1 MRLRLIA
8 FAIFSAIRIH
18 AQHPFVGNYPVFAYD
33 SATKSWSDKSTLLK
47 KYARINIYTLNGQ
60 LVHSVQGNIGEN
72 HVEKLTSGGYLVR
85 ISTPT
90 DLSSSILIAL

>member
-1 MRLRLIA
+1 MRLRLLA
-8 FAIFSAIRIH
+8 FELSSARRIH
-18 AQHPFVGNYPVFAYD
+18 AQHPFVGNYPVFACD
-33 SATKSWSDKSTLLK
+33 SPTKSWSDKSALLK

-60 LVHSVQGNIGEN
+60 LAHSVQGNIVKN

-90 DLSSSILIAL
+90 GLSSSMLIAI

>member
-8 FAIFSAIRIH
+8 FALFSAIRIH
-18 AQHPFVGNYPVFAYD
+18 AQHPFTDNYNVFACD
-33 SATKSWSDKSTLLK
+33 SPTKSWSDKSALLK

-60 LVHSVQGNIGEN
+60 LIHSVQGNIVEN

-85 ISTPT
+85 ILTPT
-90 DLSSSILIAL
+90 GLSSSMPNAI

>member
-8 FAIFSAIRIH
+8 FALSSARRIH
-18 AQHPFVGNYPVFAYD
+18 AQHPFVGNYPVFACD
-33 SATKSWSDKSTLLK
+33 SPTKSWSDKSALLK

-60 LVHSVQGNIGEN
+60 LAHSVQGNIVKN

-85 ISTPT
+85 ILTPNG
-90 DLSSSILIAL
+90 LSSSMLIAL

>member
-8 FAIFSAIRIH
+8 FELSRARRIH
-18 AQHPFVGNYPVFAYD
+18 AQHPFVGNYPVFACD
-33 SATKSWSDKSTLLK
+33 SPTKSWSDKSALLK

-60 LVHSVQGNIGEN
+60 LAHSVQGNIVKN

-85 ISTPT
+85 ILTPNG
-90 DLSSSILIAL
+90 LSSSMLIAI

>member
-60 LVHSVQGNIGEN
+60 LVRSIQGNIGEN

>member
-8 FAIFSAIRIH
+8 FALSSARRIH
-18 AQHPFVGNYPVFAYD
+18 AQHPFVGNYPVSACD
-33 SATKSWSDKSTLLK
+33 SHTKSWSDKSALLK

-60 LVHSVQGNIGEN
+60 LAHSVQGNIVNN

-90 DLSSSILIAL
+90 GLSSSMLIAI